1 MTFFPTEPPATIPG
15 RKGLAL
21 ALGTFAVAL
30 GLRMVLD
37 GSLPSGFPY
46 LTFFPA
52 VIITAF
58 FGGVGAGSLCAL
70 LCGLA
75 AWYWFIPPAGFALTG
90 SSALALGF
98 YVFIVTVD
106 IGLIYLMHRAMQRL
120 RAEQA
125 VSSALA
131 EQQRTMFEELQHRV
145 SNNLAFIASLLNMS
159 RRRIAGDPAAAPVV
173 IDEARARIETM
184 ARIHRRL
191 HDPNSVDVPVERYL
205 VEMCSDVLAIAGV
218 RHVTCSVSAPE
229 ITLDIRK
236 LTTLSHFVA
245 EVLTN
250 SLKHA
255 FPDGRSGEVRISL
268 TRQGDDLVLVIADD
282 GVGLGPALDKQDGH
296 GIGMRIM
303 KSLAAHLRGEWTVS
317 SERGVTTR
325 LVFPAQ

>member
-1 MTFFPTEPPATIPG
+1 M
-15 RKGLAL
+15 GLAL
-21 ALGTFAVAL
+21 AIGTFAVAL
-30 GLRMVLD
+30 VLRMAVD
-37 GSLPSGFPY
+37 DWLPQGFPY

-58 FGGVGAGSLCAL
+58 FGGVGAGALCAV

-90 SSALALGF
+90 ASALALGF

-106 IGLIYLMHRAMQRL
+106 IGLIYLMHRAMERL
-120 RAEQA
+120 RAEQG
-125 VSSALA
+125 VSAALA

-159 RRRIAGDPAAAPVV
+159 RRRIAGDPAAAPMV
-173 IDEARARIETM
+173 IDDARARIETM

-205 VEMCSDVLAIAGV
+205 QEMCSDVLAITGGS
-218 RHVTCSVSAPE
+218 HVTCNVSAPQ

-236 LTTLSHFVA
+236 LTTLSHFVTEA
-245 EVLTN
+245 LTN
-250 SLKHA
+250 ALKHA
-255 FPDGRSGEVRISL
+255 FPGARPGRVTISL
-268 TRQGDDLVLVIADD
+268 EREGENFVLVISDD
-282 GVGLGPALDKQDGH
+282 GVGLGTVTEQRSGH

-303 KSLAAHLRGEWTVS
+303 KSLASQLHGQWTTR
-317 SERGVTTR
+317 SEQGVINR
-325 LVFPAQ
+325 LVFPA

>member
-1 MTFFPTEPPATIPG
+1 MRLFPTEPPATIPG
-15 RKGLAL
+15 QRAVVLAL
-21 ALGTFAVAL
+21 ASFAVAL
-30 GLRMVLD
+30 GLRLALD
-37 GSLPSGFPY
+37 SSLPSGFPY

-58 FGGVGAGSLCAL
+58 FGGVGAGMICAV

-75 AWYWFIPPAGFALTG
+75 AWYWFIPPAGFALSG
-90 SSALALGF
+90 SGALALGF
-98 YVFIVTVD
+98 YVFIVVVD

-120 RAEQA
+120 RAEKV
-125 VSSALA
+125 VSAALA

-159 RRRIAGDPAAAPVV
+159 RRRIASDPGAAPIV
-173 IDEARARIETM
+173 IEEARARIETM

-205 VEMCSDVLAIAGV
+205 QEMCSDVLAIAGV
-218 RHVTCSVSAPE
+218 RHVTCHVSAPD

-236 LTTLSHFVA
+236 LTTLSHFVT

-255 FPDGRSGEVRISL
+255 FPGARAGRVGILLERH
-268 TRQGDDLVLVIADD
+268 GNDYVLSIADD
-282 GVGLGPALDKQDGH
+282 GVGFGPTVEKQEGH

-303 KSLAAHLRGEWTVS
+303 KALASQLHGEWTVT
-317 SERGVTTR
+317 SENGVTNR